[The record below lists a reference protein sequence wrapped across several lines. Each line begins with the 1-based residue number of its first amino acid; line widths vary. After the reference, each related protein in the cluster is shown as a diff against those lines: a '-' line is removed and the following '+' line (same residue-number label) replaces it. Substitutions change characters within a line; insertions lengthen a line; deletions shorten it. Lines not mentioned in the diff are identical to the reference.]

1 MIWGAPTGI
10 VSMRSPRKIFRNLA
24 LAFAALALYA
34 PVRAG
39 RPADRRHRCTPDRH
53 LDVEHDNQ
61 HDGERDDAE
70 QEDTEQVRPNEE
82 AGRQDR
88 AADERARKAPPAVSH
103 RVLAPIITAATC
115 YKVRATACSKN
126 PHAVQIT
133 GELVFRGHHLAPGD
147 IVFFPRAGAKVA
159 RVRPLG
165 ARLRPSNHGL
175 VVTIPAG
182 ATSGRVTIASAPR
195 TRSKPYGPITILAAP
210 KPPPPPAPVN
220 TTTTTPS
227 LAFEAAGMWIWYLS
241 ASDGGD
247 LTQIAAQAQA
257 AGIKTLYIKSSDGAS
272 NYWSQFSPALVAQVH
287 ALGLNIC
294 AWQYVYGNNPAGEAA
309 LGIRAVQNGADCLVI
324 DAEVEYDGK
333 YAAAQTYMQDLRAG
347 LGPSYPIGLASF
359 PYVDYH
365 ESVPYSVFLGPGG
378 AQYNVPQIYW
388 HAIGDSPDNA
398 YAHTFVQ
405 NRIYGRTIVPLG
417 QLYGGV
423 PPSQV
428 VRFRQVAA
436 AYAAPGIS
444 WWDWQSASASEWGA
458 LSALFT
464 NTTPVTV
471 ATSWPVLGLH
481 SRGDQVVWMQ
491 EYLAAAEPQTPTSGI
506 FGAATVAALQA
517 FQISRGLPPT
527 GVADLATWPSLLALT
542 PIPVQWT
549 SSVPPNGGTGS
560 TGGTGAT
567 GATGASGSSGS
578 TGASGSTAATG
589 ATGATGTTGSTGADR
604 DDRFD
609 RTDRAVAGPGLSAAP
624 RRWAADRAR

>member
-1 MIWGAPTGI
+1 MT
-10 VSMRSPRKIFRNLA
+10 SPRQILPHLA
-24 LAFAALALYA
+24 LAVAALALSA
-34 PVRAG
+34 PVALADQPTGGTAGPSAGGSSTTTTTTSSSTTTSTSTTSTTAHRTTPSRSAPAKKPATKTAPRTTAPKVTRRAG
-39 RPADRRHRCTPDRH
+39 T
-53 LDVEHDNQ
+53 
-61 HDGERDDAE
+61 
-70 QEDTEQVRPNEE
+70 
-82 AGRQDR
+82 
-88 AADERARKAPPAVSH
+88 
-103 RVLAPIITAATC
+103 PIITAASC
-115 YKVRATACSKN
+115 YKVRTTACSKN

-133 GELVFRGHHLAPGD
+133 GELAFRGHHLGPGE

-159 RVRPLG
+159 RVQPLG
-165 ARLRPSNHGL
+165 ARLRPTNHGL

-182 ATSGRVTIASAPR
+182 ATSGRITIASAPG
-195 TRSKPYGPITILAAP
+195 TRSKPYGPIAILPAP
-210 KPPPPPAPVN
+210 KPPPRPAPVN
-220 TTTTTPS
+220 LTTTTPS
-227 LAFEAAGMWIWYLS
+227 AAFESAGMWIWYLS
-241 ASDGGD
+241 ASDGGN

-257 AGIKTLYIKSSDGAS
+257 AGIKTLYVKSSDGAS

-378 AQYNVPQIYW
+378 AQYDVPQIYW

-405 NRIYGRTIVPLG
+405 NRIYSRTIVPLG

-423 PPSQV
+423 RASQV
-428 VRFRQVAA
+428 ERFRQVAA

-458 LSALFT
+458 LSAPIT

-517 FQISRGLPPT
+517 FQTSRGLPPT
-527 GVADLATWPSLLALT
+527 GVADLATWPSLLTLT

-549 SSVPPNGGTGS
+549 SSVPPNGGTG
-560 TGGTGAT
+560 GT

-578 TGASGSTAATG
+578 TGASGATGVSG
-589 ATGATGTTGSTGADR
+589 ATGATGTTGSTGA
-604 DDRFD
+604 
-609 RTDRAVAGPGLSAAP
+609 TGTTASTGPTGTTGTTGTTGP
-624 RRWAADRAR
+624 